1 MMEAE
6 LIQVTRTATKHTNES
21 FLSRLG
27 GFFSFPSLEIERWLW
42 IGWVAS
48 FGSNHHQSSSH
59 LPQFSQ
65 DEKSNRQPP
74 VLA

>member
-1 MMEAE
+1 MKVSF
-6 LIQVTRTATKHTNES
+6 LDLGVS
-21 FLSRLG
+21 FLS
-27 GFFSFPSLEIERWLW
+27 PLEIERWLW